1 MVGGDPLAVI
11 DEGKPYAE
19 VRVRPVGQ
27 SGPVTQLHCD
37 AFRVPSVLEDSQD
50 TVFRLGCSQEFD
62 PEGHDNPRVCQH
74 KVDTL
79 LCE

>member
-19 VRVRPVGQ
+19 VMVRPVGQ
-27 SGPVTQLHCD
+27 SGLLTQLYRD
-37 AFRVPSVLEDSQD
+37 AFRVPNVLEDSQD

-62 PEGHDNPRVCQH
+62 PEGHDNSSVCQH
-74 KVDTL
+74 TADTL
-79 LCE
+79 HCE